1 MNFLKTPDP
10 DCYKLAYKNQAFK
23 STLSHYP
30 NSGFETRTVSS
41 IEKTTY
47 NETNHK

>member
-1 MNFLKTPDP
+1 MNFLKPPDP
-10 DCYKLAYKNQAFK
+10 DCYKLANESQAFK
-23 STLSHYP
+23 STLSQYP
-30 NSGFETRTVSS
+30 NSGFETRTVFS